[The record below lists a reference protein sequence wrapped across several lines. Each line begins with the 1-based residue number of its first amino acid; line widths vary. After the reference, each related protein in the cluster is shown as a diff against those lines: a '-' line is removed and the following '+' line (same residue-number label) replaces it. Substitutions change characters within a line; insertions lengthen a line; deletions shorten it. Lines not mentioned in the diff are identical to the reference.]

1 MKKKKSNTEKAEVD
15 LSVNDVMSPYCR
27 GKMDHQANRQ
37 GTARLV
43 SRVCVKDPLPPAEGH
58 PTLHSYDGE
67 TC

>member
-1 MKKKKSNTEKAEVD
+1 MKKKINTEKAEVD

-43 SRVCVKDPLPPAEGH
+43 NRV
-58 PTLHSYDGE
+58 
-67 TC
+67 